1 MWSSPCRT
9 TQWWYICYLFIWTY
23 LYIAKT
29 NYAEFP
35 RFFFFLFLFVCL
47 RYGYIFTSPRR
58 TIQSLHVLLFVLLSV
73 SAVTLYLHRHFEPC
87 RVYIFHSLFLVCLS
101 CEYNFT
107 SPCRTLQSWHILLFV
122 SAVNISLHRHDKLCR
137 VYVFYFWSC
146 CLSPLWIYLYIDT
159 TNHTEF
165 TCFTFCLSSQW
176 IYFYIASTNLPCCLS
191 QLWICFYIATTNCAA
206 LTCFTFCLLVCSS
219 CEYIFT
225 SPRWTMQSL
234 HVFLFSCCL
243 SPLWI
248 YLYIATTKYTE
259 FSCFTFCLLV
269 CLSGKYN
276 FYIAMTNSI
285 ELACFTFY
293 LIVCLSR
300 EHHHVG
306 LRNTD

>member
-122 SAVNISLHRHDKLCR
+122 SAVKYIFTSPRQTMQSLRVLLLVLLSVSAMDISLHRHDEPYR
-137 VYVFYFWSC
+137 VYMFYF
-146 CLSPLWIYLYIDT
+146 LSVFAVNIFLHRLDELALLFVSAVNLFLHRHNELCSVNMFY
-159 TNHTEF
+159 F
-165 TCFTFCLSSQW
+165 LSS
-176 IYFYIASTNLPCCLS
+176 CLF
-191 QLWICFYIATTNCAA
+191 Q
-206 LTCFTFCLLVCSS
+206 
-219 CEYIFT
+219 
-225 SPRWTMQSL
+225 
-234 HVFLFSCCL
+234 
-243 SPLWI
+243 LWI
-248 YLYIATTKYTE
+248 YLYIATMNNAE
-259 FSCFTFCLLV
+259 FTCFPFFLLSV
-269 CLSGKYN
+269 SAMNISLHRHDEIYRVFMFYLLSACLSQW
-276 FYIAMTNSI
+276 
-285 ELACFTFY
+285 
-293 LIVCLSR
+293 
-300 EHHHVG
+300 
-306 LRNTD
+306 

>member
-122 SAVNISLHRHDKLCR
+122 SAVNISLHRHDEQCR
-137 VYVFYFWSC
+137 VYMFSFFLVV
-146 CLSPLWIYLYIDT
+146 CLRY
-159 TNHTEF
+159 
-165 TCFTFCLSSQW
+165 
-176 IYFYIASTNLPCCLS
+176 
-191 QLWICFYIATTNCAA
+191 
-206 LTCFTFCLLVCSS
+206 
-219 CEYIFT
+219 EYIFT
-225 SPRWTMQSL
+225 SPRRNIQSF
-234 HVFLFSCCL
+234 HVLPF
-243 SPLWI
+243 
-248 YLYIATTKYTE
+248 
-259 FSCFTFCLLV
+259 V
-269 CLSGKYN
+269 CLSVSVVN
-276 FYIAMTNSI
+276 II
-285 ELACFTFY
+285 FTSPWRT
-293 LIVCLSR
+293 L
-300 EHHHVG
+300 
-306 LRNTD
+306 